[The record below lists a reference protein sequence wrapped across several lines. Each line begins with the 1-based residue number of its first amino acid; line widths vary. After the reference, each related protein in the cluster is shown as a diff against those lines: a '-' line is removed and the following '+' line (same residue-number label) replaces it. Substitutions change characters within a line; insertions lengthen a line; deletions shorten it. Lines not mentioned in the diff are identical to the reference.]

1 MRDTGAR
8 INWQAPRTQD
18 EAYRR
23 HAARSRWN
31 SLRRLRAEDRRQ
43 RLLELILEVGGL
55 AWGAQTQ
62 LARRLGVDKSTIS
75 RDVQQ
80 LMARDPP
87 CPTCGVRWPR
97 HWREEEAL

>member
-8 INWQAPRTQD
+8 INWQAPRSQD

-62 LARRLGVDKSTIS
+62 LARRLGVHQSTVS
-75 RDVQQ
+75 RD
-80 LMARDPP
+80 LKTLLARDPP

-97 HWREEEAL
+97 RWLEEADP

>member
-1 MRDTGAR
+1 MPDTGAR

-23 HAARSRWN
+23 HAARARWN
-31 SLRRLRAEDRRQ
+31 SLRRLRAEERRQ
-43 RLLELILEVGGL
+43 RLLALILEVGGL
-55 AWGAQTQ
+55 AWGAQSV
-62 LARRLGVDKSTIS
+62 LARRLGVHRSTVS

-80 LMARDPP
+80 LLARDPP

-97 HWREEEAL
+97 CWLDDEAL